1 MIYLASQ
8 SPRRQELLKQWQ
20 VPFRLLLPKDNLQAE
35 ALEATLAQEPP
46 LDYVERVT
54 RLKWA
59 SASKRIQD
67 EGLTNLPVLAADT
80 TVALGSDI
88 LGKPIH
94 SDEARQMLMMLSGK
108 SHHVHTAVALGRH
121 DHVECVVQTSV
132 VTFGIISDMDIDRYI
147 QSQEPFGKAGSYG
160 IQGLAGLW
168 IRSIQGSYTGIMGL
182 PAFETR
188 QLLHRFGIATP
199 V

>member
-20 VPFRLLLPKDNLQAE
+20 IPFRLLLPNDSREAE

-54 RLKWA
+54 RLTWT

-67 EGLTNLPVLAADT
+67 EGLADLPILVADT
-80 TVALGSDI
+80 TVALGSQI
-88 LGKPIH
+88 LGKPTH
-94 SDEARQMLMMLSGK
+94 ADDARQMLQMLSEK
-108 SHHVHTAVALGRH
+108 SHHVHTAVAIGCH
-121 DHVECVVQTSV
+121 AHVECVVQTSV
-132 VTFGIISDMDIDRYI
+132 VTFGPISDMDIDRYI

-160 IQGLAGLW
+160 IQGLAGFW

>member
-20 VPFRLLLPKDNLQAE
+20 VPFRLLLPKDNLEAE
-35 ALEATLAQEPP
+35 ALEASLAQEPP

-80 TVALGSDI
+80 TVALGSEI
-88 LGKPIH
+88 LGKPTH
-94 SDEARQMLMMLSGK
+94 ADEARQMLMMLSGK

-147 QSQEPFGKAGSYG
+147 RSQEPFGKAGSYG

>member
-20 VPFRLLLPKDNLQAE
+20 IPFRLLLPNDSREAE
-35 ALEATLAQEPP
+35 ALEATLAQESP

-54 RLKWA
+54 RLKWT

-67 EGLTNLPVLAADT
+67 EGLADLPILVADT
-80 TVALGSDI
+80 TVALGSQI
-88 LGKPIH
+88 LGKPTH
-94 SDEARQMLMMLSGK
+94 ADEARQMLRMLSEK
-108 SHHVHTAVALGRH
+108 SHHVHTAVAIGCH
-121 DHVECVVQTSV
+121 AHVECVVQTSV
-132 VTFGIISDMDIDRYI
+132 VTFGPISDMDIERYI

-160 IQGLAGLW
+160 IQGLAGFW

>member
-80 TVALGSDI
+80 TVALGSEI

>member
-20 VPFRLLLPKDNLQAE
+20 VPFRLLFPKDSLEAE
-35 ALEATLAQEPP
+35 ALEATLAQELP

-67 EGLTNLPVLAADT
+67 ERLVDLPVLVADT
-80 TVALGSDI
+80 TVALGSQI

-94 SDEARQMLMMLSGK
+94 ADEARQMLMMLSGK

-147 QSQEPFGKAGSYG
+147 QSQEPYGKAGSYG

-168 IRSIQGSYTGIMGL
+168 IRFIQGSYTGIMGL

-188 QLLHRFGIATP
+188 QLLRRFGIATP